1 MRAKGA
7 EGRGKGQHLEP
18 PTWLFK
24 KFGIYFE
31 DISVSLQDLNR
42 NNMMRFV
49 CVCFK
54 WLLKSI
60 LCKEI
65 STFPMIWNWSRTV
78 FS

>member
-7 EGRGKGQHLEP
+7 EGRGKGQHSEP

-31 DISVSLQDLNR
+31 DILVSLQDLNR

-49 CVCFK
+49 CVF
-54 WLLKSI
+54 
-60 LCKEI
+60 
-65 STFPMIWNWSRTV
+65 
-78 FS
+78 